1 MTNEVQKNWTFYSI
15 YYIYI
20 NKNQMGRPTITD
32 KKKTLS
38 LSINIEL
45 DELLDKVCEEK
56 NINKSK
62 YIEYLIK
69 KDIDNKKPT
78 K

>member
-1 MTNEVQKNWTFYSI
+1 MT
-15 YYIYI
+15 
-20 NKNQMGRPTITD
+20 RPKITN

-38 LSINIEL
+38 VSINIEL
-45 DELLDKVCEEK
+45 DEILEKICSKK

-69 KDIDNKKPT
+69 RDIEKTN
-78 K
+78 

>member
-1 MTNEVQKNWTFYSI
+1 MA
-15 YYIYI
+15 
-20 NKNQMGRPTITD
+20 RPIITD

-38 LSINIEL
+38 VTINTEL
-45 DELLDKVCEEK
+45 DKLLDKVCEEK

-69 KDIDNKKPT
+69 KEMNNTDSQK
-78 K
+78 